1 MRYLTLHVLAAISAA
16 LLLSGC
22 EQQAAAQRT
31 PAPSAKLEVNAQTLR
46 PQLAAITAELPGR
59 TSAYLVAEVRPRVSG
74 IIQKRN
80 FTEGSEIKAG
90 DVLYEID
97 PSTLQAAYD
106 TAVAA
111 LQHAEG
117 AVPNAEAKLERAR
130 SLQTQKIVSAE
141 ALGDAEVAAL
151 QARADVASAR
161 AAMETA
167 RINLDFATIRAPI
180 GGRVDASTVTVGAL
194 VTADQTTALT
204 TIRELDRINVDLT
217 QSSMN
222 LLRLRKE
229 IAQGRIKANDYQIP
243 VQLELED
250 GTPYGHQ
257 GELQFSN
264 TAVAET
270 VGTVTLRAVFPNPDR
285 ILLPGMYVRASI
297 QEGTVVDGFLVPQRA
312 VSRNPRGEPVAKFVT
327 AAGKIESRTL
337 TVDRIIGNSWL
348 VSQGVA
354 DGDRI
359 VVEGGQ
365 RTQDGQDVAV
375 NAVTVDDATG
385 EVKADAG
392 AGPKPAGQAALP
404 PRDALTISL
413 IK

>member
-1 MRYLTLHVLAAISAA
+1 MKSLPLHFIAGISAT

-31 PAPSAKLEVNAQTLR
+31 PQNVKLEVSAQTLR
-46 PQLAAITAELPGR
+46 PRPAAITAELPGR

-74 IIQKRN
+74 IIRSRN
-80 FTEGSEIKAG
+80 FVEGSEIKAG

-97 PSTLQAAYD
+97 PAPLQAAYD
-106 TAVAA
+106 TAAAA

-130 SLQTQKIVSAE
+130 SLQTQNIVSRE

-151 QARADVASAR
+151 QARADVASAK

-167 RINLDFATIRAPI
+167 RINLDYATIRAPI
-180 GGRVDASTVTVGAL
+180 SGRIDASTVTVGAL

-204 TIRELDRINVDLT
+204 TIRELDRINVDVT

-222 LLRLRKE
+222 LLRLRKAITE
-229 IAQGRIKANDYQIP
+229 GRIKANGTEVP

-250 GTPYGHQ
+250 GTPYGQ
-257 GELQFSN
+257 PGELQFSN

-285 ILLPGMYVRASI
+285 VLLPGMYVRASI
-297 QEGTVVDGFLVPQRA
+297 QEGTAIDGFLLPQRA
-312 VSRNPRGEPVAKFVT
+312 VSRNARGEPIAKFVT
-327 AAGKIESRTL
+327 AANKIETRSL
-337 TVDRIIGNSWL
+337 AVDRIVGNNWL
-348 VSQGVA
+348 VNRGIQ

-365 RTQDGQDVAV
+365 RVQDGQDVAV
-375 NAVTVDDATG
+375 SAVVVDEATG
-385 EVKADAG
+385 ELKADAG
-392 AGPKPAGQAALP
+392 SGPNPAGQAMLSP
-404 PRDALTISL
+404 PRHTLTTSSVR
-413 IK
+413 

>member
-1 MRYLTLHVLAAISAA
+1 MKSLPLHVIAGISATF
-16 LLLSGC
+16 LLSGC

-31 PAPSAKLEVNAQTLR
+31 PPPAAKLEVSAQTLR
-46 PQLAAITAELPGR
+46 PQPAPITAELPGR

-80 FTEGSEIKAG
+80 FVEGSEIKAG

-97 PSTLQAAYD
+97 PAPLQAAYD
-106 TAVAA
+106 TAAAA
-111 LQHAEG
+111 LEHAQG
-117 AVPNAEAKLERAR
+117 AVPNAEAKLERAK

-151 QARADVASAR
+151 QARADVASAK

-167 RINLDFATIRAPI
+167 RINLDYATIRAPI
-180 GGRVDASTVTVGAL
+180 SGRIDASAVTVGAL

-204 TIRELDRINVDLT
+204 TIRELDRIKVDLT

-222 LLRLRKE
+222 LLRLRKA
-229 IAQGRIKANDYQIP
+229 IAQGRIKASGNDIP

-250 GTPYGHQ
+250 GSVYSQP

-285 ILLPGMYVRASI
+285 ILLPGMYVRASV
-297 QEGTVVDGFLVPQRA
+297 QEGTAIDGFLVPQRA
-312 VSRNPRGEPVAKFVT
+312 VSRNARGEPVAKFVN
-327 AAGKIESRTL
+327 AANKIESRTL
-337 TVDRIIGNSWL
+337 AIDRIVGNSWL
-348 VSQGVA
+348 VSQGIA

-375 NAVTVDDATG
+375 SAVVVDDATG
-385 EVKADAG
+385 ELRADAG
-392 AGPKPAGQAALP
+392 SRPSPSGQAVLSPAG
-404 PRDALTISL
+404 LTTSSL
-413 IK
+413 N